1 MALVAMLYGRSIADS
16 CLTCRGPKRVPG
28 RNDVPISMGMPT
40 TQTSSS
46 AMFSSGVDG
55 SRMNVPD
62 VSAVFPALG
71 IAFPDRG
78 WLNVEENRLARGY
91 KGNTLARLRI

>member
-1 MALVAMLYGRSIADS
+1 
-16 CLTCRGPKRVPG
+16 
-28 RNDVPISMGMPT
+28 
-40 TQTSSS
+40 
-46 AMFSSGVDG
+46 MFSSGVDG

-71 IAFPDRG
+71 IAFPDKG
-78 WLNVEENRLARGY
+78 WLNVEKNRLARGY